1 MAEIGTNIFTCK
13 MLLEQNQ
20 LIGFPTET
28 VYGLAGNALSI
39 EAVTKIF
46 ETKNRPTFDPLICH
60 THEIDSLKKYVLSI
74 PQMAY
79 DLLSS
84 FAPGPLTVL
93 LSRKKNIPDL
103 VTSGLEHVAFRIPNH
118 PLALE
123 LLKNISFPLAAPS
136 ANPFGYISPTSAYH
150 VQKQLGNF
158 IPYILDGGNCSVG
171 IESTIIGFRDNKA
184 QIYRLGG
191 MELDAIEHITGKAEV
206 YLSSSKPAAPGMLES
221 HYAPRKKMYVG
232 DIDLLLEKHKNEN
245 IGILSFS
252 KKYNLK
258 NNLVLSPT
266 QNESEAAQNLFGF
279 LRTLDESDCDI
290 ILSEYISENG
300 LGKAVND
307 RLKRAGA

>member
-39 EAVTKIF
+39 DAVTKIF

-60 THEIDSLKKYVLSI
+60 AFDVENIKKYVISI

-84 FAPGPLTVL
+84 FAPGPITVL
-93 LSRKKNIPDL
+93 LQRKKNIPDL

-118 PLALE
+118 PLALD

-136 ANPFGYISPTSAYH
+136 ANPFGYISPTSAVH

-171 IESTIIGFRDNKA
+171 IESTIIGFKDNKA

-191 MELDAIEHITGKAEV
+191 LELNAIEHITGKAEIH
-206 YLSSSKPAAPGMLES
+206 LSSSKPAAPGMLES

-232 DIDLLLEKHKNEN
+232 DIDLLIKKHKNDN
-245 IGILSFS
+245 FGILSFS
-252 KKYNLK
+252 KKYNFK

-266 QNESEAAQNLFGF
+266 QNESEAAQ
-279 LRTLDESDCDI
+279 
-290 ILSEYISENG
+290 
-300 LGKAVND
+300 
-307 RLKRAGA
+307 